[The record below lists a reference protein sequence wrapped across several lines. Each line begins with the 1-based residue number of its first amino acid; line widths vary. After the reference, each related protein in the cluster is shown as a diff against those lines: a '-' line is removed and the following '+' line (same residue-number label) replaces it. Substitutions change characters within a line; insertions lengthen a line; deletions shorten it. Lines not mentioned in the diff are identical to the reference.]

1 MDEFG
6 ASSVGVAIGCASTMG
21 CRDSGAVCR
30 TVPLCPSLIPFCESR
45 ITGLRLLLD
54 AADALDTAQA
64 VANKTAMAVREN
76 LNEWVEDMGR
86 TG

>member
-1 MDEFG
+1 
-6 ASSVGVAIGCASTMG
+6 
-21 CRDSGAVCR
+21 
-30 TVPLCPSLIPFCESR
+30 
-45 ITGLRLLLD
+45 LLD

-76 LNEWVEDMGR
+76 LNEWIEDMGR